1 MELQYIDD
9 VLLHPAVLAKCCQ
22 AVENYWQHMYITVN
36 CQLGK
41 RSTDRSVSGV
51 VGTRIDRE
59 LAFVGVESKYACDQD
74 GESQEW
80 GLACRWHGDVTQLLT
95 PRKIGSSVW
104 IH

>member
-59 LAFVGVESKYACDQD
+59 LAFMSNRSTRATRTENLKN
-74 GESQEW
+74 
-80 GLACRWHGDVTQLLT
+80 GDSPVAGTETSL
-95 PRKIGSSVW
+95 SY
-104 IH
+104 